1 MTNAKPTILEELQEI
16 RVVDV
21 VLPTRKGVEI
31 RKRCVTKPSEHQ
43 QILLHQLGLNLP
55 SRLKMLE
62 M

>member
-1 MTNAKPTILEELQEI
+1 M
-16 RVVDV
+16 DV
-21 VLPTRKGVEI
+21 VLPTRQGVEI

-55 SRLKMLE
+55 SRLKTYE